1 MDVGASKMEKVFLK
15 FKVGIFLVTALLI
28 SSCATKILE
37 VENAEEQLKI
47 SEYDKSL
54 KLKELPPEPVL
65 KVEESKATAQ
75 SKKEATPKLDSKK
88 EASNAKVTEKIKSET
103 KKKLKKHLPELEGQA
118 GFDGRR
124 PLIDPFVP
132 GEKVT
137 LKLSYFNVVAGTM
150 DLEVLPFV
158 QVNGRKSYRFRIA
171 GKSNS
176 LFSNFYSVDD
186 SAETF
191 LDYETMLPYN
201 MSISVK
207 ETKQLREIRSYF
219 DWKKNKASYWEKKI
233 TKKHGLEERQFEWDI
248 EPYAQN
254 ILSAAFYM
262 RVFPMEPGQVIQ
274 FRVADN
280 KKNMVVKGHIL
291 KREKLVTPV
300 GEINT
305 IKMKPEVEI
314 DGIFKPIGDV
324 FFWLTDDDRKM
335 VVRIESK
342 IKIGTIIASLA
353 EIKRE

>member
-1 MDVGASKMEKVFLK
+1 MKNLLLIL
-15 FKVGIFLVTALLI
+15 VGISTFVLV
-28 SSCATKILE
+28 SCATKILE
-37 VENAEEQLKI
+37 IENSDEQLKM
-47 SEYDKSL
+47 SEYDKNI
-54 KLKELPPEPVL
+54 KLKEIPAEPVL
-65 KVEESKATAQ
+65 KVEELKPVPKEEKKEEVKEVAKKVSEPKKEV
-75 SKKEATPKLDSKK
+75 SKK
-88 EASNAKVTEKIKSET
+88 T
-103 KKKLKKHLPELEGQA
+103 KKHVPEIEGQA

-124 PLIDPFVP
+124 PVIDPFMP

-137 LKLSYFNVVAGTM
+137 LKLSYFNITAGTM

-158 QVNGRKSYRFRIA
+158 QVNGRKSYHFRIA
-171 GKSNS
+171 GRSNS
-176 LFSNFYSVDD
+176 LFSSFYSVDD
-186 SAETF
+186 KAETF
-191 LDYETMLPYN
+191 LDYENMTPYN

-219 DWKKNKASYWEKKI
+219 DWKKNKGNYWEKKI

-254 ILSAAFYM
+254 ILSTAFYM
-262 RVFPMEPGQVIQ
+262 RVFPMEPGTTIQ

-291 KREKLVTPV
+291 KREKLVTPL

-305 IKMKPEVEI
+305 VKMKPEIEI

-324 FFWLTDDDRKM
+324 FFWMTDDDRKL

-342 IKIGTIIASLA
+342 IKIGTIIASLV
-353 EIKRE
+353 EIKKE

>member
-1 MDVGASKMEKVFLK
+1 MKLLSTSVLV
-15 FKVGIFLVTALLI
+15 IFALFI
-28 SSCATKILE
+28 TSCATKILE
-37 VENAEEQLKI
+37 IDNADEQLKMA
-47 SEYDKSL
+47 EYDKNI
-54 KLKELPPEPVL
+54 KLKELQVVQIPPTEI
-65 KVEESKATAQ
+65 KEEIAKPKETD
-75 SKKEATPKLDSKK
+75 KKEVVQKTPEIKK
-88 EASNAKVTEKIKSET
+88 ELT
-103 KKKLKKHLPELEGQA
+103 KKLKKHVPELEGQE

-124 PLIDPFVP
+124 PLADPFMP

-137 LKLSYFNVVAGTM
+137 LKLSYFNITAGTM

-158 QVNGRKSYRFRIA
+158 QVNGRKSYHFRIA

-176 LFSNFYSVDD
+176 LFSSFYSVDD
-186 SAETF
+186 KAETF
-191 LDYETMLPYN
+191 LDFENMTPYN

-219 DWKKNKASYWEKKI
+219 DWKKNKGTYWEKKI

-248 EPYAQN
+248 QPYAQN

-262 RVFPMEPGQVIQ
+262 RVFPMEPGKTIQ

-291 KREKLVTPV
+291 KREKLVTPL

-305 IKMKPEVEI
+305 IKMKPEIEM

-324 FFWLTDDDRKM
+324 FFWMTDDDRKL

-342 IKIGTIIASLA
+342 IKIGTIIASLV
-353 EIKRE
+353 EIKKE

>member
-1 MDVGASKMEKVFLK
+1 MK
-15 FKVGIFLVTALLI
+15 FGVLLATAVLI

-37 VENAEEQLKI
+37 VENADEQLKI
-47 SEYDKSL
+47 SEYDKNL
-54 KLKELPPEPVL
+54 KLKEIPPEPVL
-65 KVEESKATAQ
+65 KVVDDKKATPEPAV
-75 SKKEATPKLDSKK
+75 KKEKQKL
-88 EASNAKVTEKIKSET
+88 AET
-103 KKKLKKHLPELEGQA
+103 VKPGLKKKPKKHLPELEGQA

-124 PLIDPFVP
+124 PIVDPFVP

-171 GKSNS
+171 GRSNS

-191 LDYETMLPYN
+191 LDYETLLPYN

-324 FFWLTDDDRKM
+324 FFWMTDDDRKM